1 MATKAN
7 SKPALPKGQRVQL
20 GVAWT
25 TNKGDISIDMD
36 AISLQGFTTKVL
48 ATDVK
53 PSFYATLFTN
63 TKKAEGSK
71 QPDYHLVAFVN
82 GDDS

>member
-20 GVAWT
+20 GVAWD

-36 AISLQGFTTKVL
+36 AIQLQGFTTRVL
-48 ATDVK
+48 SSGT
-53 PSFYATLFTN
+53 SFYGTLFAN
-63 TKKAEGSK
+63 TKKVEGSK

>member
-36 AISLQGFTTKVL
+36 AISLQGFTTRVL
-48 ATDVK
+48 NRDT
-53 PSFYATLFTN
+53 SFYATLFTN